1 MTGITIEDL
10 KVLREL
16 LKDQVRSLTDTEN
29 TTLFKYKGALS
40 AVDGVPI
47 DQNGLLTS
55 DELVHGAPVVG
66 RGCKECYTAIK
77 KSTIPDYALGDGLW
91 TGIDMPTPLAD
102 LTWIEE
108 KLIARVH
115 VSVQIQKCRSFR
127 AAAADGFHPQRQ
139 IKGHIL
145 TYPMEPATVLHH
157 LPLAPSQL
165 VGLIKVVFLSRNP
178 IRRSDADKLRF
189 YIVRREKVERA
200 LRWLILNNPHYHG
213 VVLDEL
219 TLAQLPQEGI
229 PEEVYTNLNIVSES
243 QKDASGHSRY
253 DAPDEGMPPYVVG
266 DSVGVLSS
274 MSIG

>member
-1 MTGITIEDL
+1 MIWSTEHQWWVEG
-10 KVLREL
+10 
-16 LKDQVRSLTDTEN
+16 VRN
-29 TTLFKYKGALS
+29 
-40 AVDGVPI
+40 
-47 DQNGLLTS
+47 
-55 DELVHGAPVVG
+55 
-66 RGCKECYTAIK
+66 AIQQSK

-91 TGIDMPTPLAD
+91 TGIDVPTALNN

-115 VSVQIQKCRSFR
+115 ISVQIQKCRSFH

-139 IKGHIL
+139 VKGHIL
-145 TYPMEPATVLHH
+145 TYPIEPATVLHC

-165 VGLIKVVFLSRNP
+165 VGLIKVVFLSGNP
-178 IRRSDADKLRF
+178 IRQSDADRLRF
-189 YIVRREKVERA
+189 YIVCREKIERA
-200 LRWLILNNPHYHG
+200 LRWLISHNPHYRG

-229 PEEVYTNLNIVSES
+229 PEEVDTSLNIVSES
-243 QKDASGHSRY
+243 QKDASGHLRY
-253 DAPDEGMPPYVVG
+253 DAPDEGIPSYVLG